1 MSYSGGM
8 CNGFADDVDVPTLSE
23 LDRELVGEGSHRCIV
38 YSMKFVSCPDAMGSF
53 LDSYDAHLV
62 MIEKLPNGV
71 FADPFELRHL
81 VEQKGENQTP
91 RLTMQSHYC
100 IHYDNSFLSNRSAV
114 EVHVDLRPSTSANC
128 NLIIDLP
135 LHARYPV
142 RFYKLSV
149 VTNLLLHM
157 LLYGKFAFS
166 ILEISLH

>member
-1 MSYSGGM
+1 MIILSYM
-8 CNGFADDVDVPTLSE
+8 A
-23 LDRELVGEGSHRCIV
+23 
-38 YSMKFVSCPDAMGSF
+38 AF
-53 LDSYDAHLV
+53 LDVAVSGDANL
-62 MIEKLPNGV
+62 ELPS
-71 FADPFELRHL
+71 A
-81 VEQKGENQTP
+81 
-91 RLTMQSHYC
+91 
-100 IHYDNSFLSNRSAV
+100 LSNRSAV

-149 VTNLLLHM
+149 VTNMLLHM